1 MPTRITET
9 HKNFPC
15 GAKGRVTVYGA
26 DGSVVAQILTPVQA
40 ARRYCE
46 QNPDTPE
53 GMSFRAAVDIAE
65 GRTAVVAPVLPDPP
79 VLSGKNSGNT
89 AMQSAQRKLQRL
101 SEAAAG
107 PDPVAAVTAIHTARG
122 NTYLNACDNYKT
134 MLLQALSGNGVG
146 EGSSNA
152 V

>member
-1 MPTRITET
+1 MLSLRVQASRQLFCQR
-9 HKNFPC
+9 HFFPC
-15 GAKGRVTVYGA
+15 IPA
-26 DGSVVAQILTPVQA
+26 L
-40 ARRYCE
+40 
-46 QNPDTPE
+46 PE
-53 GMSFRAAVDIAE
+53 
-65 GRTAVVAPVLPDPP
+65 PP
-79 VLSGKNSGNT
+79 VLYGKNSRNT

-101 SEAAAG
+101 FEAAAG
-107 PDPVAAVTAIHTARG
+107 PDPVAAVSAIHTARG